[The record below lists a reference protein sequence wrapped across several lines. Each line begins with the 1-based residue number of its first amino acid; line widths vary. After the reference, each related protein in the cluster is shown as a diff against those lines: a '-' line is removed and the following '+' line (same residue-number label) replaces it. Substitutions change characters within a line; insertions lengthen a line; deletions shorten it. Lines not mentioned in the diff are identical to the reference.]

1 MAIRSREAQLYCNQ
15 VAYGPNP
22 SYASYTNYFDDLY
35 ILDGTGTNNTFLGPC
50 QVLGVFP
57 YQDTATE
64 QWTPSSGTTHFSLV
78 DETLTDTTSYVT
90 GTSGQEDLYLYNTTP
105 LGTVNNIK
113 AIQVNTA
120 AKVSSGS
127 ASLSSLAVSGGNTA
141 SLAQTVAQTS
151 YADERQIIEFDPAA
165 GALWTVTSLA
175 AANIG
180 VKAN

>member
-1 MAIRSREAQLYCNQ
+1 M
-15 VAYGPNP
+15 
-22 SYASYTNYFDDLY
+22 
-35 ILDGTGTNNTFLGPC
+35 
-50 QVLGVFP
+50 FP

-90 GTSGQEDLYLYNTTP
+90 GDFEQEDLYLYNTTP

-141 SLAQTVAQTS
+141 SLAQTISQTTS